1 MNISRSKAETPR
13 LNSLSAE
20 ISQLHGPCVG
30 CSDCVG
36 LCMALIDALVVPDVI
51 LSKKRETQ

>member
-1 MNISRSKAETPR
+1 MDINRSKAETPQMDA
-13 LNSLSAE
+13 LSSE
-20 ISQLHGPCVG
+20 ISGLQGPCVG

>member
-13 LNSLSAE
+13 LNELSVE
-20 ISQLHGPCVG
+20 LSQLHGPCVG

-36 LCMALIDALVVPDVI
+36 LCVALIDALVVPDVI
-51 LSKKRETQ
+51 LSKKRESQ